1 MANPRKYATNA
12 ERQAEYRQRCRAA
25 TTTPQPPPAAAGKR
39 RWKMTLNQACHLL
52 DEVVSEMTL
61 YQDERSERWQESV
74 NGERFTERLEAIEEA
89 LANLQDQVE
98 A

>member
-1 MANPRKYATNA
+1 MTNPRKYATNA

-25 TTTPQPPPAAAGKR
+25 TATQQPVPARPGKR
-39 RWKMTLNQACHLL
+39 RWEVMLNQACTLL
-52 DEVVSEMTL
+52 DEVIREMTL
-61 YQDERSERWQESV
+61 YQDERSERWQESE
-74 NGERFTERLEAIEEA
+74 NGERFTERLEIIEEV

>member
-25 TTTPQPPPAAAGKR
+25 TATQQPVPARPGKR
-39 RWKMTLNQACHLL
+39 RWEVMLNQACTLL
-52 DEVVSEMTL
+52 DEVVSEMAL
-61 YQDERSERWQESV
+61 YQDERSERWQESE
-74 NGERFTERLEAIEEA
+74 NGERFSERLEAIEEA
-89 LANLQDQVE
+89 LTSLQEQAE